1 MLDFLITTAAAQ
13 SARPTPIAVDQII
26 PTLIMVCIAMVG
38 GLVSWV
44 RKVQLGL
51 ARAFNLAELI
61 GELFISGATGMIT
74 FWALTGFDVSPYL
87 VAAGVGIAGHMGS
100 RVWFLG
106 EQLLEAR
113 AKKAVGD
120 DSKS

>member
-1 MLDFLITTAAAQ
+1 MLDLFIASAAAQ
-13 SARPTPIAVDQII
+13 AARPTPIAVDQLI

-38 GLVSWV
+38 GLVGWI
-44 RKVQLGL
+44 RKVQLGIT
-51 ARAFNLAELI
+51 RSFNIAELI

-74 FWALTGFDVSPYL
+74 YWALTGFDVNPYF

-106 EQLLEAR
+106 EQLLETR
-113 AKKAVGD
+113 AKKAMGD
-120 DSKS
+120 DSK